1 MKPETFA
8 SARERLMTELTA
20 AGWKVTTFS
29 FRTMKP
35 LKVPYAERG
44 RDKLWF
50 KPQALYWSSGPG
62 IAVND
67 ARSIQD
73 DIRGINAA
81 EVERLVRHFSGYAGG
96 R

>member
-1 MKPETFA
+1 MASETFA
-8 SARERLMTELTA
+8 KARHRLFEELTA

-35 LKVPYAERG
+35 LKVPYAEKG

-50 KPQALYWSSGPG
+50 KPQALYYSSGPG
-62 IAVND
+62 LAVND

-81 EVERLVRHFSGYAGG
+81 EVERLVRYYGGG